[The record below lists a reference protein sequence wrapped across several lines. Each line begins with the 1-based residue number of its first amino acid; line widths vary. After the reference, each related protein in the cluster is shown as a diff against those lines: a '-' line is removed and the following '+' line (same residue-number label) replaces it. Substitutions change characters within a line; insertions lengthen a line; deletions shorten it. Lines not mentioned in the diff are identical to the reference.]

1 MLNSERDGHEITKAA
16 EKSEGR
22 EAAQKEEE
30 ELVGSGSSK
39 RGRSQG
45 SQEHQEVLDGESR
58 ACLSPVQV

>member
-1 MLNSERDGHEITKAA
+1 MQSSERDGHEITKAA

-22 EAAQKEEE
+22 EAAQE

-39 RGRSQG
+39 VGGSQG
-45 SQEHQEVLDGESR
+45 SQEHQEVLDGQYR